1 MLNENFYISLKKF
14 FKDQNITQQQVADK
28 LGTSQAYVNSILI
41 GRNPIGRQTASRLA
55 AAYGLSAAWLLTG
68 EGEMLSSSH
77 GSVNHISMD
86 AGSRINATG
95 GSSVSN
101 VGNVAQ
107 GSRQTAHNAVVH
119 SARIVI
125 RRRGNFRKHSI
136 QFLFS
141 AHKSLML
148 KIQTIMPLR
157 RTSLHAQRYKKN
169 LESIQVYL

>member
-28 LGTSQAYVNSILI
+28 LGTSQAYVNSILT

-68 EGEMLSSSH
+68 EGEMLYSSH
-77 GSVNHISMD
+77 GSVNHISI
-86 AGSRINATG
+86 RINATG

-107 GSRQTAHNAVVH
+107 GTATYLSIIAKDSRKTQNLLKSTANTFG
-119 SARIVI
+119 S
-125 RRRGNFRKHSI
+125 
-136 QFLFS
+136 
-141 AHKSLML
+141 
-148 KIQTIMPLR
+148 
-157 RTSLHAQRYKKN
+157 
-169 LESIQVYL
+169 E

>member
-28 LGTSQAYVNSILI
+28 LGTSQAYVNSILT

-55 AAYGLSAAWLLTG
+55 TAYGLSAAWLLTG
-68 EGEMLSSSH
+68 EGEMLYSSH
-77 GSVNHISMD
+77 GSVNHISID

-107 GSRQTAHNAVVH
+107 DTAKPCVSSFVSTLLSSAV
-119 SARIVI
+119 SFI
-125 RRRGNFRKHSI
+125 
-136 QFLFS
+136 L
-141 AHKSLML
+141 
-148 KIQTIMPLR
+148 
-157 RTSLHAQRYKKN
+157 
-169 LESIQVYL
+169 

>member
-14 FKDQNITQQQVADK
+14 FKEQDITQQQVADK
-28 LGTSQAYVNSILI
+28 LGTSQAYVNSILT

-77 GSVNHISMD
+77 GSVNHISID

-95 GSSVSN
+95 GSSVNN

-107 GSRQTAHNAVVH
+107 GTAADTTTVDKLIDVMTRQQEQMSRQQEQ
-119 SARIVI
+119 IDQLLQLI
-125 RRRGNFRKHSI
+125 KDK
-136 QFLFS
+136 L
-141 AHKSLML
+141 
-148 KIQTIMPLR
+148 
-157 RTSLHAQRYKKN
+157 
-169 LESIQVYL
+169 

>member
-28 LGTSQAYVNSILI
+28 LGTSQAYVNSILT
-41 GRNPIGRQTASRLA
+41 GRNTIGRQTASRLA

-68 EGEMLSSSH
+68 EGEMLYSSH
-77 GSVNHISMD
+77 GSVNHISID

-107 GSRQTAHNAVVH
+107 DTAKPCVSSAVSSLLS
-119 SARIVI
+119 SAVSFI
-125 RRRGNFRKHSI
+125 
-136 QFLFS
+136 L
-141 AHKSLML
+141 
-148 KIQTIMPLR
+148 
-157 RTSLHAQRYKKN
+157 
-169 LESIQVYL
+169 

>member
-28 LGTSQAYVNSILI
+28 LGTSQAYVNSILT

-68 EGEMLSSSH
+68 EGEMLYSSH
-77 GSVNHISMD
+77 GSVNHISID

-107 GSRQTAHNAVVH
+107 GTATYLSIIAKDSRKTQNLLKSTANTFG
-119 SARIVI
+119 S
-125 RRRGNFRKHSI
+125 
-136 QFLFS
+136 
-141 AHKSLML
+141 
-148 KIQTIMPLR
+148 
-157 RTSLHAQRYKKN
+157 
-169 LESIQVYL
+169 E